1 MTNAKLDSRNAKN
14 LKITLCALLALLVL
28 LNFIGFT
35 IYRNSHSSEAVSTQL
50 WNYFESN
57 LFKLVTISL
66 LLPII
71 LLVLES
77 HFKFIQSLLQDHL
90 KREEAIRAEQRALAQ
105 KQRQERTERRFETIQ
120 LTQKLMNQLFDL
132 AIQVQYFKMDGTS
145 KIPFKNEK
153 QSKSDRMSKIE
164 DILRGIE
171 EFGVSANNT
180 VNMWSS
186 QLKISPDD
194 QELFIYFLNIVLK
207 CTNDTAK
214 YIHENI
220 DIREISELQAALGII
235 WGEIKR
241 VAHHQIITILKQS
254 MELLELKEDNAPQDK
269 LENIK
274 SIMDKYRKGL
284 KAWQRFLKAAELSRN
299 DFLPE
304 ISGNEVNALHEALGK
319 VKKYLKEHPE
329 DEFYQFEGIHDLKE
343 LYNKIPRETRFCAL
357 NRNFSKEFIKYLADE
372 LGLERLVQS
381 LIDIAKPSPPQLM
394 R

>member
-1 MTNAKLDSRNAKN
+1 
-14 LKITLCALLALLVL
+14 LALLVL

-66 LLPII
+66 ILPII
-71 LLVLES
+71 VLVLES

-90 KREEAIRAEQRALAQ
+90 RREEAIRAEQRALAQ
-105 KQRQERTERRFETIQ
+105 KQRQERTERRFETIL

-132 AIQVQYFKMDGTS
+132 AIQVQYFKIDSTS
-145 KIPFKNEK
+145 KIPSKNEK
-153 QSKSDRMSKIE
+153 QSKIE
-164 DILRGIE
+164 DILRATE

-180 VNMWSS
+180 VNMWSFR
-186 QLKISPDD
+186 LNISPDD
-194 QELFIYFLNIVLK
+194 QKLLIYLLNIVLK
-207 CTNDTAK
+207 CTNDIAK
-214 YIHENI
+214 YIHENN
-220 DIREISELQAALGII
+220 DIREISELQAAFGII

-241 VAHHQIITILKQS
+241 VAHHQIINVLKQS

-274 SIMDKYRKGL
+274 SIMDKYLNGL
-284 KAWQRFLKAAELSRN
+284 AAWQRFLKAAELSRN

-304 ISGNEVNALHEALGK
+304 ISGNEVNALHEALGE
-319 VKKYLKEHPE
+319 VRKYLKEHPE
-329 DEFYQFEGIHDLKE
+329 EEFYQFEGRQDLKE

-372 LGLERLVQS
+372 LGLERLVQN
-381 LIDIAKPSPPQLM
+381 LIDSAKPSP
-394 R
+394 RS